1 METSKVDTYIIAN
14 AKFFKSE
21 QIPFIRERLLAAN
34 DSKWVALQSIPLKD
48 STTSLILSIF
58 LGCLGIDRFYIGDI
72 GLGIFKLITCGGFG
86 FWAIID
92 WFLIMGATKS
102 KNTNNLLSL
111 I

>member
-1 METSKVDTYIIAN
+1 MIRSGLPYNLSLLRIA
-14 AKFFKSE
+14 
-21 QIPFIRERLLAAN
+21 PLL
-34 DSKWVALQSIPLKD
+34 LL
-48 STTSLILSIF
+48 LSIF

>member
-48 STTSLILSIF
+48 STTSLTFIYIF
-58 LGCLGIDRFYIGDI
+58 R
-72 GLGIFKLITCGGFG
+72 
-86 FWAIID
+86 
-92 WFLIMGATKS
+92 
-102 KNTNNLLSL
+102 LLRY
-111 I
+111 